1 MKKWKLDRIISVAT
15 LVTSVVAL
23 VLVLRRPAPVGPQQ
37 TPAQAVANAQSF
49 QEKIAQL
56 DQPPPG
62 TQPGESSTPVPA
74 PEASIAQESQP
85 APAAA
90 SSRPSAAQVHITSD

>member
-23 VLVLRRPAPVGPQQ
+23 VLVLKRPAPVVTQQ
-37 TPAQAVANAQSF
+37 TPAQAAANAQSF

-56 DQPPPG
+56 DQPPPSA
-62 TQPGESSTPVPA
+62 QPAEFSTPVAA
-74 PEASIAQESQP
+74 PEASTA
-85 APAAA
+85 
-90 SSRPSAAQVHITSD
+90 R